1 MVWQLQGSPNQQ
13 AIVAAALDRCTFPFD
28 VMLPELHSEMGKTAI
43 PVDWADLSRY
53 AGTLAA
59 QRKGGGHGHVHED
72 GDTADPIEVRHRVL
86 GLAWYSGKVTL
97 DLSMERDPTLAG
109 EVFLSEG
116 AHMLDFFWFTNDH
129 RVAVWNALHARAEHI
144 TTDAL
149 VQDGTDLGHSHGW
162 FDVGGYRSWIGEAWM
177 GLFTLAY
184 SDFPVTIPF
193 DHPPTRTAVEA
204 IRSALT
210 PYFSSWTGTLHDS
223 HRGIAPA
230 AFHVTPPDGAR
241 RCGVC
246 KPGAST

>member
-28 VMLPELHSEMGKTAI
+28 VMRPGLRTKMGRESI
-43 PVDWADLSRY
+43 PVEWADLSHY
-53 AGTLAA
+53 AAA
-59 QRKGGGHGHVHED
+59 LGQEAHPHVH
-72 GDTADPIEVRHRVL
+72 GDTDEAHIVATRSRVL

-97 DLSMERDPTLAG
+97 DLSLERDPTLAG

-116 AHMLDFFWFTNDH
+116 AHMLDFFWFTNEH
-129 RVAVWNALHARAEHI
+129 RAAIWNALHLSHERIEADTH
-144 TTDAL
+144 
-149 VQDGTDLGHSHGW
+149 VGDGADLGHGHSW
-162 FDVGGYRSWIGEAWM
+162 FDIGEYRTWVGEAWM

-193 DHPPTRTAVEA
+193 DHPPTQSAVEETRA
-204 IRSALT
+204 ALT
-210 PYFSSWTGTLHDS
+210 PYFTSRTGTLHDS

-230 AFHVTPPDGAR
+230 AFHVALPDGAR

-246 KPGAST
+246 KPGA